1 MSATSIEQPELS
13 EQQEPQLSG
22 GRSLQSVELR
32 TALLAPLFALLVAMA
47 AGHLLILAFGESPAR
62 VLAALLAG
70 TWGSGYGIGQVLFK
84 ATPLLLTGLAVALP
98 LRAGLLNIG
107 AEGQVVL
114 GALATALAGAWL
126 PAGTPWPIALPLAA
140 GAGFAAGALWGG
152 LPGWLR
158 GRFGA
163 HEVISTIMLNFIALA
178 LANYLVATHLA
189 LPETLHTA
197 PIVPG
202 ARLSRLGAFFTPLH
216 GSAASTALCW
226 ALAAAA
232 LCWWL
237 LFRTATGYELRAAG
251 HNARAARCAGISL
264 LRVST
269 LAMALGG
276 GLAGLV
282 GMGFVQ
288 GYKGY
293 YEDGFSGGIGFMGIA
308 VALLGRNHPLGVV
321 LAALLFGTLSQG
333 GLAINAL
340 VPKEIV
346 EILQAV
352 IILAVVAA
360 SPELR
365 RILLREGGRA

>member
-1 MSATSIEQPELS
+1 M
-13 EQQEPQLSG
+13 G
-22 GRSLQSVELR
+22 SVELR
-32 TALLAPLFALLVAMA
+32 TALLAPLLALLIAMA
-47 AGHLLILAFGESPAR
+47 AGHLLVLAFGESPWR
-62 VLAALLAG
+62 VLQALLAG
-70 TWGSGYGIGQVLFK
+70 TWGSWYGVGQVLFK
-84 ATPLLLTGLAVALP
+84 ATPLVLTGLAVALP
-98 LRAGLLNIG
+98 FRAGLFNIG
-107 AEGQVVL
+107 AEGQAVL
-114 GALATALAGAWL
+114 GALATGLAGAWL
-126 PAGTPWPIALPLAA
+126 PAATPWPVALPLAA
-140 GAGFAAGALWGG
+140 AAGFAAGALWGA
-152 LPGWLR
+152 LPGWLK

-178 LANYLVATHLA
+178 LANYLVAAHFA
-189 LPETLHTA
+189 VPETLHTA
-197 PIVPG
+197 AIVPG
-202 ARLSRLGAFFTPLH
+202 AELSRLGDLYPALH
-216 GSAASTALCW
+216 GSAVSTALPW
-226 ALAAAA
+226 AVVAAV

-237 LFRTATGYELRAAG
+237 LFRTATGYELRAVG
-251 HNARAARCAGISL
+251 QSPRAAHCTGLSL

-276 GLAGLV
+276 GLSGLV

-288 GYKGY
+288 GYKHY
-293 YEDGFSGGIGFMGIA
+293 YEDGFSAGIGFMGIA

-360 SPELR
+360 SRELR
-365 RILLREGGRA
+365 SLLQREGGR